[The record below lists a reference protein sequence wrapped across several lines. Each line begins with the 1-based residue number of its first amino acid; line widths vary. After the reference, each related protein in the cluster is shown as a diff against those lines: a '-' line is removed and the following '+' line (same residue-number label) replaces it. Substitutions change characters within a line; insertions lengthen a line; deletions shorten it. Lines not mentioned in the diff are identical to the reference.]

1 MVDQAKISGA
11 EKQIPNKERE
21 LVVVVVSLVEGQLR
35 EVWVFVVILLWK
47 VAKGVDLRLLEFE
60 YSNSLLLEQMIQIWK
75 YQEH

>member
-11 EKQIPNKERE
+11 EEQIPDKERE

-75 YQEH
+75 

>member
-21 LVVVVVSLVEGQLR
+21 LVVVVVSLVEDHLR

-75 YQEH
+75 

>member
-75 YQEH
+75 